1 MLLTIET
8 THRPATDLGYLLHK
22 NPAKAQVLE
31 LAFGRA
37 HVFYPVVEPDRCRV
51 AVLLDVDP
59 VGLVRGRGGGG
70 RGGSWGSWGA
80 WGSWTLDQYVN
91 DRPYVAS
98 SFLSVA
104 INKLFSTAMNGR
116 SKERPELVSQP
127 LPLTATLAV
136 VPVRGG
142 GGGRWGA
149 GETGEGDE
157 APDLLE
163 RLFGPLGYTM
173 RAQRHP
179 LDEQLAARD
188 PGGRWDESPY
198 CTLTLS
204 HTIAVRDLLRHLYVL
219 IPVLDNEKH
228 YWVGDDE
235 VEKLLARAGDWLP
248 DHPEKDLIVRRYLRR
263 SGRLT
268 RDALARLAPEEDPD
282 PDASEAAHDA
292 QEEAVERP
300 LSLNRQRMES
310 VLGVLMASGATSVLD
325 LGCGEGSLLRG
336 LLAERQFARIVGM
349 DVSMRALQR
358 ASQRLRLDRLPERQ
372 RARIEL
378 LHGSLLYRDDR
389 LAGFDAAALVE
400 VIEHMD
406 PPRLRALERAVFEFA
421 RPQTVVVTTPNREY
435 NVRWET
441 LPAGRFRHRDHRFEW
456 TRGEFAA
463 WAEGVAGRFGYAV
476 RMLPVGVVD
485 EEVGWPTQMG
495 VFRHE

>member
-8 THRPATDLGYLLHK
+8 THHPATDLGYLLHK
-22 NPAKAQVLE
+22 NPAKAQVFE

-37 HVFYPVVEPDRCRV
+37 HVFYPVVEASRCRI

-70 RGGSWGSWGA
+70 RGGSWGSWG
-80 WGSWTLDQYVN
+80 LDQYVN

-104 INKLFSTAMNGR
+104 INKLLSTAMNGR
-116 SKERPELVSQP
+116 SKERPELVTQP

-142 GGGRWGA
+142 HRGGGGGA
-149 GETGEGDE
+149 GGEEGGEG
-157 APDLLE
+157 PDLLE
-163 RLFGPLGYTM
+163 RLFGPLGYTV
-173 RAQRHP
+173 RAQWHP
-179 LDEQLAARD
+179 LDEKLAASD
-188 PGGRWDESPY
+188 PGGAWGESLY

-204 HTIAVRDLLRHLYVL
+204 HTITVQDLLRHLYVL

-228 YWVGDDE
+228 YWVGEDE

-282 PDASEAAHDA
+282 PDVSEAAHDA

-310 VLGVLMASGATSVLD
+310 VLSVLKASGAASVLD
-325 LGCGEGSLLRG
+325 LGCGEGTLLHG

-349 DVSMRALQR
+349 DVSVRALQR
-358 ASQRLRLDRLPERQ
+358 ASQRLRLERLPERQ

-378 LHGSLLYRDDR
+378 LHSSLLYRDGR
-389 LAGFDAAALVE
+389 LAGFDAAAMVE

-441 LPAGRFRHRDHRFEW
+441 LPAGKFRHRDHRFEW
-456 TRGEFAA
+456 ARAEFAA
-463 WAEGVAGRFGYAV
+463 WSEGVGRRFGYAV
-476 RMLPVGVVD
+476 RVLPVGPAD
-485 EEVGWPTQMG
+485 EEVGSPTQMG
-495 VFRHE
+495 VFSQAG